1 MVLPADP
8 RHKFEKQRLLV
19 AVAQPDQLVICCYPK
34 DMLIDIA
41 NREIRELLG
50 PIVKDIRRGTLV
62 LENGTTIRLIHDDAV
77 ERETRGRTHY
87 HIIR

>member
-8 RHKFEKQRLLV
+8 RNQFETQRLLA
-19 AVAQPDQLVICCYPK
+19 AVAQPNQLVICCYPK

-41 NREIRELLG
+41 NRAIRDVLG
-50 PIVKDIRRGTLV
+50 PIVKDIRRQTLV
-62 LENGTTIRLIHDDAV
+62 LENGTTIRLIHDDDV